1 VSAKSSR
8 PIKAIA
14 CIRLGIA
21 ENYKCDI
28 RNEQQLQGNL
38 QLLFALSFVFAFVLL
53 SLQPISC
60 GFAFA

>member
-8 PIKAIA
+8 PIKAIV

-28 RNEQQLQGNL
+28 RNEQQLQGKL
-38 QLLFALSFVFAFVLL
+38 QLLFALSFVFVFVLL

>member
-1 VSAKSSR
+1 VSTKSSR

-38 QLLFALSFVFAFVLL
+38 QLLFALSFVLL

>member
-14 CIRLGIA
+14 CITPGIA

-38 QLLFALSFVFAFVLL
+38 QLLFALSFVFVFVLL

-60 GFAFA
+60 GFACA